1 MTEKQ
6 RPLFPDGNTGPPES
20 WDSAG
25 PGELSVRF
33 ILPAG
38 HLCGGLREM
47 PTSARLQ
54 DVTVTGELLRRAELN
69 FRRLHD
75 AEFQFDAM
83 IRAFTAKEAP
93 GDWVGRELLA
103 LVLHAQLLKREA
115 PHLREIVDR
124 LQEAVNARGYIGE
137 VHPEGFA
144 DENQIAGHNALLRGL
159 AEHYRWSGD
168 TRSLAM
174 IRTIVDRLMLPAEQL
189 FASYPDRRL
198 SHMIDRQI
206 VGLTVR
212 QESGVW
218 VGLST
223 DIGAVFGTLDGLT
236 QAHAVAPSPGLHSLI
251 ETMIARFAVIDPVE
265 ISAQTHSTLS
275 ALRGILRWWRDAAPR
290 PEFLAL
296 VRQRF
301 QTYLDTAV
309 TEAHGNYNWFGRP
322 DWTEPCAIVDAFM
335 LAVQLWSATGEG
347 ALLEEAHRIFYNALG
362 HAQRPNGGYGCDC
375 CVGARGQL
383 VLTPHEFF
391 EAPWCCSMRGAEGLA
406 RAAQHGWFADGDAIV
421 LPFYFGGAARLHLGD
436 GEVTID
442 QTSDYPLSGSVTL
455 RVIASTVTGPC
466 AMRFFAPSWSPPD
479 EFRVTHNGSELAA
492 VAGESFAT
500 VTALL
505 RTGDVIALEFP
516 VRFSLVAPQNSG
528 RMPGHRRFAHGPLLL
543 GDCSAKSSELA
554 ADEEFI
560 PLGGAR
566 YRCESSGCEIGPLPS
581 LIDFTEAEAKASRSQ
596 ILFPNSRP

>member
-1 MTEKQ
+1 M
-6 RPLFPDGNTGPPES
+6 S
-20 WDSAG
+20 
-25 PGELSVRF
+25 
-33 ILPAG
+33 
-38 HLCGGLREM
+38 CGLLEM
-47 PTSARLQ
+47 PDPARLEN
-54 DVTVTGELLRRAELN
+54 VTVTGGLLRRAELN

-124 LQEAVNARGYIGE
+124 LPEAFNERGYIGE
-137 VHPEGFA
+137 VHPDGFA

-159 AEHYRWSGD
+159 AEHGRWSGD
-168 TRSLAM
+168 PRSPAM
-174 IRTIVDRLMLPAEQL
+174 IRTIVDRLMLPAEPL

-198 SHMIDRQI
+198 AHMIDRQI

-212 QESGVW
+212 QESGAW
-218 VGLST
+218 LGLST

-236 QAHAVAPSPGLHSLI
+236 QTHAVVPSAGLRSLI
-251 ETMIARFAVIDPVE
+251 ETMIAKFAAIDPVE

-290 PEFLAL
+290 PELLDL
-296 VRQRF
+296 VRRRF
-301 QTYLDTAV
+301 QTYIDTAV

-335 LAVQLWSATGEG
+335 LAGQLWSATGEG
-347 ALLEEAHRIFYNALG
+347 ALLEEAHRIFYNALA

-383 VLTPHEFF
+383 ELTPHEFF

-406 RAAQHGWFADGDAIV
+406 RAAQSGWFADGDALV
-421 LPFYFGGAARLHLGD
+421 LPFYFGGTARVEFGGGD
-436 GEVTID
+436 VALE
-442 QTSDYPLSGSVTL
+442 QTSDYPWSGSVKL
-455 RVIASTVTGPC
+455 RVIASTVAGP
-466 AMRFFAPSWSPPD
+466 RVIKFFAPSWSPAG
-479 EFRVTHNGSELAA
+479 EFRVTHNGVALA
-492 VAGESFAT
+492 VAAAGLFA
-500 VTALL
+500 VVSSPL

-516 VRFSLVAPQNSG
+516 VRFSTISPQNPA

-543 GDCSAKSSELA
+543 GDRDDKTGAIA
-554 ADEEFI
+554 ADARFAS
-560 PLGGAR
+560 LGDAR
-566 YRCESSGCEIGPLPS
+566 YRCESSGREIGPLPS
-581 LIDFTEAEAKASRSQ
+581 LIDLTEAEAKASRSQ
-596 ILFPNSRP
+596 ILFPDSNP